1 MKKQKVVIVLPAYN
15 AEKTLLK
22 TYKDIPNDYRKNI
35 ILVDDSSNDK
45 TVTIAKKLKIQV
57 FVHK

>member
-22 TYKDIPNDYRKNI
+22 TYKDIPNKYRKNI

-45 TVTIAKKLKIQV
+45 TVEIAKKN
-57 FVHK
+57 